1 MEVDIGRTIMS
12 ATALIASA
20 LIAQSAFSMAMDTP
34 VEQKNDIA
42 TVELQAGQ
50 PTEAIR
56 KLEVAASDDPATLI
70 NLGTAYARTG
80 MTDKAI
86 AAYRAAVAT
95 DVRYDLQLADGT
107 WMDSRRAAR
116 NALQDLLRANT
127 IAAR

>member
-1 MEVDIGRTIMS
+1 MS